1 MSTSQIEKLKDEVVI
16 PEGVTVTKTKDMLS
30 FVGPLGKT
38 YKSFRSIP
46 VDIEIIENK
55 IALKAQGERKRDYA
69 ILHTARSIIRNICE
83 GLIEGYT
90 IKMKVV
96 FAHFPIT
103 VKVEGKKIL
112 IENFQGERAP
122 RETKIVGNTKVVP
135 KGEDVI
141 LTGEVWT
148 DITQTAA
155 NVELKTKV
163 KNKDHRV
170 FLDGIYV
177 FEKKKGVRVL
187 AKFDVEST
195 KTVERTQSVGQA
207 FCPQR
212 PRR

>member
-1 MSTSQIEKLKDEVVI
+1 MSTNQLEKFQDQVDI
-16 PEGVTVTKTKDMLS
+16 PEGVKVTQKKHMLS
-30 FVGPLGKT
+30 FEGPLGKT
-38 YKSFRSIP
+38 FKSFRTIP
-46 VDIEIIENK
+46 VNIEISDDK
-55 IALKAQGERKRDYA
+55 ILLKAIGDKKRDYA

-83 GLIEGYT
+83 GLIVGYT

-103 VKVEGKKIL
+103 VKVDGKDIL

-122 RETKIVGNTKVVP
+122 RKTKVVGNTKVTP

-155 NVELKTKV
+155 NIELKTKV

-177 FEKKKGVRVL
+177 FDKKKGL
-187 AKFDVEST
+187 EK
-195 KTVERTQSVGQA
+195 
-207 FCPQR
+207 
-212 PRR
+212 

>member
-1 MSTSQIEKLKDEVVI
+1 MSTEQVEKFQTEVII
-16 PEGVTVTKTKDMLS
+16 PEGVKISQNKNMLE

-38 YKSFRSIP
+38 FKSFRSIP
-46 VDIEIIENK
+46 VNIEIAENK
-55 IALKAQGERKRDYA
+55 VLLKTTTFRKRDYS
-69 ILHTARSIIRNICE
+69 ILHTSRSIIRNICE
-83 GLIEGYT
+83 GLVIGYT
-90 IKMKVV
+90 IKMKLV

-103 VKVEGKKIL
+103 VKVDGKKIL

-122 RETKIVGNTKVVP
+122 RITKIVGNTKVIP

-155 NVELKTKV
+155 NIELKTKV

-177 FEKKKGVRVL
+177 YEKKKGIE
-187 AKFDVEST
+187 K
-195 KTVERTQSVGQA
+195 
-207 FCPQR
+207 
-212 PRR
+212 

>member
-1 MSTSQIEKLKDEVVI
+1 MSTKPDQFQEIMEI
-16 PEGVTVTKTKDMLS
+16 PEGINVTIKKHMLQ
-30 FVGPLGKT
+30 FQGPLGKT
-38 YKSFRSIP
+38 FKSIRKIP
-46 VDIEIIENK
+46 VNVEITDGKLTIQAHGK
-55 IALKAQGERKRDYA
+55 RKKDYS
-69 ILHTARSIIRNICE
+69 ILHTVRSLIRNIFE

-96 FAHFPIT
+96 YAHFPVT
-103 VKVEGKKIL
+103 VKVQNKIIS

-122 RETKIVGNTKVVP
+122 RTTIIVGNTKVVP

-155 NVELKTKV
+155 NIELKTKV

-177 FEKKKGVRVL
+177 YEKKKGIE
-187 AKFDVEST
+187 K
-195 KTVERTQSVGQA
+195 
-207 FCPQR
+207 
-212 PRR
+212 

>member
-1 MSTSQIEKLKDEVVI
+1 MSTSQLEKFQDEVVI
-16 PEGVTVTKTKDMLS
+16 PEGVTVTQQKHMLT

-38 YKSFRSIP
+38 YKSFRKIP
-46 VDIEIIENK
+46 VKLEIAENK
-55 IALKAQGERKRDYA
+55 ISMTTINHKKRDYA
-69 ILHTARSIIRNICE
+69 ILHAARSVIRNICE
-83 GLIEGYT
+83 GLIDGYT

-103 VKVEGKKIL
+103 VKVEGKDII

-122 RETKIVGNTKVVP
+122 RKTVIVGNTKVIP

-155 NVELKTKV
+155 NIELKTKV

-170 FLDGIYV
+170 FLDGIY
-177 FEKKKGVRVL
+177 
-187 AKFDVEST
+187 
-195 KTVERTQSVGQA
+195 A
-207 FCPQR
+207 F
-212 PRR
+212 

>member
-1 MSTSQIEKLKDEVVI
+1 MSTNQLEKFMDEVVI
-16 PEGVTVTKTKDMLS
+16 PEGVTVTQKKHMLS

-38 YKSFRSIP
+38 YKSFRLIP
-46 VDIEIIENK
+46 VKIEIKENK
-55 IALKAQGERKRDYA
+55 IMLKTIDFKKRDYA

-83 GLIEGYT
+83 GLVEGYT

-103 VKVEGKKIL
+103 VKVEGKDII

-122 RETKIVGNTKVVP
+122 RKTVIVGNTKVIP

-155 NVELKTKV
+155 NIELKTKV

-170 FLDGIYV
+170 FLDGIYA
-177 FEKKKGVRVL
+177 FEKKKGIE
-187 AKFDVEST
+187 K
-195 KTVERTQSVGQA
+195 
-207 FCPQR
+207 
-212 PRR
+212 

>member
-1 MSTSQIEKLKDEVVI
+1 MSTEQVEKFQDEVVI
-16 PEGVTVTKTKDMLS
+16 PEGVNVTQKKHMLT
-30 FVGPLGKT
+30 FEGPLGKT
-38 YKSFRSIP
+38 FKSFRRIP
-46 VDIEIIENK
+46 VKLEIVDNK
-55 IALKAQGERKRDYA
+55 IILKATGFRKRDYA

-122 RETKIVGNTKVVP
+122 RSTIIVGNTKVIP

-155 NVELKTKV
+155 NIELKTKV

-170 FLDGIYV
+170 FLDGIYIY
-177 FEKKKGVRVL
+177 EKKKGIE
-187 AKFDVEST
+187 K
-195 KTVERTQSVGQA
+195 
-207 FCPQR
+207 
-212 PRR
+212 

>member
-1 MSTSQIEKLKDEVVI
+1 MSTKQEQFKEILEI
-16 PEGVTVTKTKDMLS
+16 PEGINVTMKKHMIQ
-30 FVGPLGKT
+30 FQGPLGKT
-38 YKSFRSIP
+38 FKSFRKIP
-46 VDIEIIENK
+46 VNIEINDGK
-55 IALKAQGERKRDYA
+55 LTLKSQGTRKRDYS
-69 ILHTARSIIRNICE
+69 ILHTARSLIRNICE

-96 FAHFPIT
+96 YAHFPIT
-103 VKVEGKKIL
+103 VKVKDKTIL

-122 RETKIVGNTKVVP
+122 RTTTIVGNTKIVP

-155 NVELKTKV
+155 NIELKTKV

-177 FEKKKGVRVL
+177 YEKKKGIE
-187 AKFDVEST
+187 K
-195 KTVERTQSVGQA
+195 
-207 FCPQR
+207 
-212 PRR
+212 

>member
-1 MSTSQIEKLKDEVVI
+1 MSTKEEEFQEILEI
-16 PEGVTVTKTKDMLS
+16 PEGINVTMKKHMIQ
-30 FVGPLGKT
+30 FQGPLGKT
-38 YKSFRSIP
+38 FKSFRKIP
-46 VDIEIIENK
+46 VNIEINDGK
-55 IALKAQGERKRDYA
+55 LTLKAQGTRKRDYS
-69 ILHTARSIIRNICE
+69 ILHTARSLIKNIFE

-96 FAHFPIT
+96 YAHFPIT
-103 VKVEGKKIL
+103 VKVKEKIIL

-122 RETKIVGNTKVVP
+122 RTATIVGNTKIIP

-155 NVELKTKV
+155 NIELKTKV

-177 FEKKKGVRVL
+177 YEKNKGIE
-187 AKFDVEST
+187 K
-195 KTVERTQSVGQA
+195 
-207 FCPQR
+207 
-212 PRR
+212 

>member
-1 MSTSQIEKLKDEVVI
+1 MSTKQIEEFKDQVDI
-16 PEGVTVTKTKDMLS
+16 PEGVTVTVNKHMVS

-38 YKSFRSIP
+38 HKSFRNIP
-46 VDIEIIENK
+46 INIEVNEGK
-55 IALKAQGERKRDYA
+55 ILLTAVNQKKKDYA

-83 GLIEGYT
+83 GLVTGYT

-96 FAHFPIT
+96 FSHFPIT

-122 RETKIVGNTKVVP
+122 RITHIVGNTKVIP

-148 DITQTAA
+148 DVTQTAA
-155 NVELKTKV
+155 NIELKSKV

-170 FLDGIYV
+170 FLDGIYS
-177 FEKKKGVRVL
+177 FEKNKGIE
-187 AKFDVEST
+187 K
-195 KTVERTQSVGQA
+195 
-207 FCPQR
+207 
-212 PRR
+212 

>member
-1 MSTSQIEKLKDEVVI
+1 MSTEQVEKFQDQVII
-16 PEGVTVTKTKDMLS
+16 PEGVKITQNKHMLS
-30 FVGPLGKT
+30 FEGPLGKT
-38 YKSFRSIP
+38 FKSFRKIP
-46 VDIEIIENK
+46 VNIEITEDKVI
-55 IALKAQGERKRDYA
+55 LKATGFRKRDYS

-122 RETKIVGNTKVVP
+122 RITHIVGNTKVIP
-135 KGEDVI
+135 KGEDVV

-155 NVELKTKV
+155 NIELKSKV

-177 FEKKKGVRVL
+177 FEKKKGID
-187 AKFDVEST
+187 K
-195 KTVERTQSVGQA
+195 
-207 FCPQR
+207 
-212 PRR
+212 

>member
-1 MSTSQIEKLKDEVVI
+1 MSTSQLEKFQDEVVI
-16 PEGVTVTKTKDMLS
+16 PEGVTVTQHKHMLT

-38 YKSFRSIP
+38 YKSFRKIP
-46 VDIEIIENK
+46 VNLEIVGNK
-55 IALKAQGERKRDYA
+55 ISMSTINHKKRDYA
-69 ILHTARSIIRNICE
+69 ILHAARSVIRNICE
-83 GLIEGYT
+83 GLINGYT

-103 VKVEGKKIL
+103 VKVEGKDII

-122 RETKIVGNTKVVP
+122 RKTVIVGNTKVIP

-155 NVELKTKV
+155 NIELKTKV

-170 FLDGIYV
+170 FLDGIYE
-177 FEKKKGVRVL
+177 FEKKKGL
-187 AKFDVEST
+187 DK
-195 KTVERTQSVGQA
+195 
-207 FCPQR
+207 
-212 PRR
+212 

>member
-1 MSTSQIEKLKDEVVI
+1 MSTKQEQFQEILEI
-16 PEGVTVTKTKDMLS
+16 PEGINVTMKKHMIQ
-30 FVGPLGKT
+30 FQGPLGKT
-38 YKSFRSIP
+38 FKSFRKIP
-46 VDIEIIENK
+46 VNIEINDGK
-55 IALKAQGERKRDYA
+55 LTLKAQGTRKRDYS
-69 ILHTARSIIRNICE
+69 ILHTARSLIKNIFE

-96 FAHFPIT
+96 YAHFPIT
-103 VKVEGKKIL
+103 VKVKEKTVL

-122 RETKIVGNTKVVP
+122 RMTTIVGNTKIVP

-155 NVELKTKV
+155 NIELKTKV

-177 FEKKKGVRVL
+177 YEKKKGIE
-187 AKFDVEST
+187 K
-195 KTVERTQSVGQA
+195 
-207 FCPQR
+207 
-212 PRR
+212 